1 MVEVSAQR
9 MTMVDTQIRPSD
21 VTKFA
26 VIDAM
31 LSVPR
36 EEFVPGRVRGTA
48 YCDGQIVLGPGRV
61 MLEPRTLAKMLD
73 ALDIRPSELV
83 LDLGCGLGYS
93 SAVVARLAEAVIAVE
108 EDTEMAAEAEAR
120 LVMTG
125 ADNVAVFPAPLAE
138 GGPRHGPYDAVMLQG
153 GIEILPNAI
162 MSQIKDGGRIAAIF
176 VQGALGVCR
185 MGLRNGGSVDWRD
198 AFNAVAPVLRGF
210 VREREFQ
217 L

>member
-1 MVEVSAQR
+1 MAEVSAER

-21 VTKFA
+21 VTKFT

-36 EEFVPGRVRGTA
+36 EEFVPDRVRGTA
-48 YCDGQIVLGPGRV
+48 YCDGQIVLGGGRV

-73 ALDIRPSELV
+73 ALDIQPSELV

-120 LVMTG
+120 LVMAG
-125 ADNVAVFPAPLAE
+125 VDNVAVFPAPLAE
-138 GGPRHGPYDAVMLQG
+138 GGLRHGPYDVVMLQG
-153 GIEILPNAI
+153 GIETLPNAI
-162 MSQIKDGGRIAAIF
+162 MSQIKEGGRIAAIF
-176 VQGALGVCR
+176 VQEALGVCR
-185 MGLRNGGSVDWRD
+185 IGLRSSGSVDWRD

-210 VREREFQ
+210 AREREFQ